1 VGCLLSR
8 GAKFFKYGHKVAG
21 PGLKEGGKQVSQEVM
36 KLGFQTTVREV
47 IKTSCK
53 EIGKAVAFHVL
64 KQTIETLVH
73 NHLSKFCSDIGETLL
88 STVNDLTIFV
98 TGLQATLKKVVMTF
112 GKKGA
117 EKLVQEKV
125 QKLLFGGNDFF
136 SDVKTVLSS
145 VTSSVSSGIGNAL
158 SKQRMTGKHLELLN
172 ISQQVLSFLK
182 EAYDAFNFLKKI
194 KDLLFGHITDLDKEL
209 EKECTS
215 KTIQEKQISDQEIG
229 AFQLKA
235 VGDIKS
241 ALGQKAGQMIE
252 EWTAQMLNKAA
263 VCAIKVVSKKAKRM
277 YQNQR
282 ENKEI
287 QKLRQSI
294 VKERERKLNEI
305 LSGNTDPE
313 ALEPSKAHIEE
324 CMKIMKKTKSAKVF
338 AEIVREGVPTDRF
351 CAQALEEALPTVL
364 SSFNIPTIK
373 IRVETSD
380 GELVHETSSNDAN
393 VKVINLKLERSA
405 NDHLG
410 HYRSEEGGSVGGNN
424 CMFEATANELRRLYP
439 DADIPDPATLRE
451 MTATRIES
459 SPALRHAIESGWH
472 QYTLN
477 KNMYGGA
484 PLGQGTPAMS
494 GLYKHNKQFSE
505 KNKFE
510 QDHQPAVSHI
520 HKYAKDEGVRKI
532 SSLEM
537 PVLSISK
544 ENHQKTK
551 NYKGKAHSTVNNDHG
566 LFHEMQK
573 KYLSEGQY
581 AEAIWHAVKE
591 NWIPIVKEEQNAD
604 LKRQYCES
612 TKSHFELW
620 SQVQWTDKTNKKRT
634 FITKDESKILTK
646 RFDMKIAKIN
656 VERLYNAAY
665 D

>member
-1 VGCLLSR
+1 MGSLLSR
-8 GAKFFKYGHKVAG
+8 GAKSFKYGHKVAG
-21 PGLKEGGKQVSQEVM
+21 HGLKEGGKQVAQEVT
-36 KLGFQTTVREV
+36 KSGLQTTVKEV
-47 IKTSCK
+47 IKTSSK
-53 EIGKAVAFHVL
+53 EIGKAVSLQVL

-73 NHLSKFCSDIGETLL
+73 NHLSKFCSDIGETII
-88 STVNDLTIFV
+88 STVNNLTVYV
-98 TGLQATLKKVVMTF
+98 TGLQATLKKVVMRF

-117 EKLVQEKV
+117 EKLVQEKI
-125 QKLLFGGNDFF
+125 QKILCGVNSFF
-136 SDVKTVLSS
+136 TDVKTILSS
-145 VTSSVSSGIGNAL
+145 VTSSVSTGIGNAL
-158 SKQRMTGKHLELLN
+158 SKQRMTGNNLEILN
-172 ISQQVLSFLK
+172 ISHQVIRCLEKMFDTL
-182 EAYDAFNFLKKI
+182 NVIQKI
-194 KDLLFGHITDLDKEL
+194 KGLLFEHINALDKEL
-209 EKECTS
+209 QKECTLE
-215 KTIQEKQISDQEIG
+215 KIQEKQMSDQEIE

-263 VCAIKVVSKKAKRM
+263 ISAVKAVSKKTKRM

-282 ENKEI
+282 GNKEM
-287 QKLRQSI
+287 QKLRQHI

-324 CMKIMKKTKSAKVF
+324 CMKIMKKTNSAKVF

-351 CAQALEEALPTVL
+351 CAQALEEALPSVL

-393 VKVINLKLERSA
+393 VKLINLKLERSA
-405 NDHLG
+405 NDHFG
-410 HYRSEEGGSVGGNN
+410 HYGSEESGSVGGNN
-424 CMFEATANELRRLYP
+424 CMFEAAANELRRLYP
-439 DADIPDPATLRE
+439 DANIPDPATLRE
-451 MTATRIES
+451 MTAKRIES
-459 SPALRHAIESGWH
+459 CPKLRHAIESGWH

-484 PLGQGTPAMS
+484 PIGQGTPAIS
-494 GLYKHNKQFSE
+494 GLYKDNKQFSE

-520 HKYAKDEGVRKI
+520 QKYAKDEGVRKI
-532 SSLEM
+532 SRLEM
-537 PVLSISK
+537 PVLSIPK
-544 ENHQKTK
+544 EYHQQTL
-551 NYKGKAHSTVNNDHG
+551 NYKGKANSTKNDHG

-591 NWIPIVKEEQNAD
+591 NWIPIVRNELNAD
-604 LKRQYCES
+604 LKRQYSES

-620 SQVQWTDKTNKKRT
+620 SQVQWTDETNKKRT
-634 FITKDESKILTK
+634 FITKDESKILMR
-646 RFDMKIAKIN
+646 RFDMKIAKMN